1 MADKR
6 PLFMGAEGYSEEMAF
21 TDEVQLGKVTINSGG
36 TGIVMNGK
44 PISGLPS
51 SPGGDSNAASK
62 AYVDSVAQGLK
73 TKDPAVVVGVTA
85 DGNQTLSGLPI
96 LDGVETLVDGD
107 RVLLTA
113 QTSGIENGLWL
124 VHGARAY
131 LDLAVPGT
139 LIDSVIEAIAGGTG
153 GNSITMAFTADGT
166 GVGSLTRSGT
176 DFTFHYESAVTTV
189 GDFEAAVAALTGGDR
204 LIRVKTAG
212 TSATALVAPGDTFTA
227 TNLASGSA
235 SAWTRPTDFAAGS
248 HAGSSFVFIQAGT
261 DYADTGWVCTSNA
274 PADVVGTNS
283 LAWVQFSSAGVV
295 TAGAGLQKIGQVISV
310 KKGDGIEV
318 TSNGASTN
326 VALSASNPCLTLAGT
341 SPNKTLEVAVE
352 AAGVGTGG
360 IAKNA
365 TGLALDLDGT
375 TLQLGAGGVSVK
387 GLPNLFEIGGSA
399 TSQTPGTGVVTAT
412 NLNTLT
418 AGAASNADALH
429 THGSSPATEAP
440 KVENTLTVGEAIA
453 VADPVYFTNTSNRI
467 GKSDTVDPKAY
478 VIGIARTAQP
488 TPGSTCEVVTVGPC
502 AGILGGTATAGD
514 RYYLQDGGGIGIAL
528 PGSGKRV
535 IQVGIA
541 INTTDLFVRIVDFGK
556 KAA

>member
-1 MADKR
+1 
-6 PLFMGAEGYSEEMAF
+6 
-21 TDEVQLGKVTINSGG
+21 
-36 TGIVMNGK
+36 
-44 PISGLPS
+44 
-51 SPGGDSNAASK
+51 
-62 AYVDSVAQGLK
+62 
-73 TKDPAVVVGVTA
+73 
-85 DGNQTLSGLPI
+85 
-96 LDGVETLVDGD
+96 
-107 RVLLTA
+107 
-113 QTSGIENGLWL
+113 
-124 VHGARAY
+124 
-131 LDLAVPGT
+131 
-139 LIDSVIEAIAGGTG
+139 
-153 GNSITMAFTADGT
+153 
-166 GVGSLTRSGT
+166 
-176 DFTFHYESAVTTV
+176 
-189 GDFEAAVAALTGGDR
+189 
-204 LIRVKTAG
+204 
-212 TSATALVAPGDTFTA
+212 
-227 TNLASGSA
+227 
-235 SAWTRPTDFAAGS
+235 
-248 HAGSSFVFIQAGT
+248 
-261 DYADTGWVCTSNA
+261 
-274 PADVVGTNS
+274 
-283 LAWVQFSSAGVV
+283 
-295 TAGAGLQKIGQVISV
+295 
-310 KKGDGIEV
+310 
-318 TSNGASTN
+318 
-326 VALSASNPCLTLAGT
+326 
-341 SPNKTLEVAVE
+341 VAVE